1 MPLTQGEITKVLN
14 RFHGEESVGVLL
26 EANIHE
32 HKVLVTAYES
42 DFPIGLFA
50 PGGPLAGKT
59 VDIVIYPP
67 VGDQLI
73 TKFTVANWSNQS
85 DSIKAKLISTVV
97 QGLSRLHLES
107 VPWQEKVVDPVKN
120 DLEKIY
126 ELDSK
131 GTGEDSIDL
140 QEDQDDEVEEDE
152 MEIDEEEYN
161 DDEL

>member
-1 MPLTQGEITKVLN
+1 MPLTQGEITKELN
-14 RFHGEESVGVLL
+14 RFHGEDSVGVLL

-42 DFPIGLFA
+42 EFPIGLFA
-50 PGGPLAGKT
+50 LGGPLAGKT

-73 TKFTVANWSNQS
+73 TKFKVANWSNQS
-85 DSIKAKLISTVV
+85 DSIKAKLITTVV

-107 VPWQEKVVDPVKN
+107 VPWQEKVEDPVIN

-126 ELDSK
+126 ELDSN

-140 QEDQDDEVEEDE
+140 QEDQDNEVEEDE
-152 MEIDEEEYN
+152 LEIDEEDN
-161 DDEL
+161 DEEF